1 MYECNE
7 KYIVEEGERV
17 YLCDEA
23 NCTNQRQEGLLCHTH
38 TKRVIVSGFSKYA
51 QINKPPYETN
61 ERRNWD
67 DTSSRRNLIKYLCK
81 NIDFTLTCVYNDLQD
96 EQIAYKQQA
105 FFLGLI
111 ILTGIRPGAIRK
123 TQNHGS
129 LQIRKQDMCLTD
141 SITGQKMLNL
151 TFYTKGQQL
160 FKKSLELHDP
170 ILITSFEAIKNSNKT
185 VCAFFN
191 DVRYKKVVAY
201 LKSILPGIRLKD
213 LRTFKGSYGAFCVLE
228 LWRKFIE
235 ETKTKENENDK
246 GKLEKFTQK
255 IRAQPVKFAP
265 MLLRRLLKNVI
276 EDLGHDNFKTT
287 LGYIDPDITFLILNE
302 LIDREKC
309 TAIMSGILPPGI
321 MLNWCNEDL
330 TKEKCEKC
338 IEFYRTPILLKVYF
352 NNININEIQ
361 TVFDELPTLD
371 VNQANNVNTIGQMQ
385 QQPLEITSSSSQSNS
400 KQALSN
406 SNSLISSLKR
416 ENSHYSEHTDTSS
429 CDDENT
435 NSDDDEYSNSD
446 DDDSTRTSSLSGKSS
461 DTEGENNERKTRES
475 SNKLTNVFNDSDTNV
490 LQPKIL
496 TQNAFINQS
505 GQKVGFFMV
514 VNSIIRIFIINLT
527 IIILDSNA
535 KYHSVHK

>member
-1 MYECNE
+1 
-7 KYIVEEGERV
+7 
-17 YLCDEA
+17 
-23 NCTNQRQEGLLCHTH
+23 
-38 TKRVIVSGFSKYA
+38 
-51 QINKPPYETN
+51 
-61 ERRNWD
+61 
-67 DTSSRRNLIKYLCK
+67 
-81 NIDFTLTCVYNDLQD
+81 
-96 EQIAYKQQA
+96 
-105 FFLGLI
+105 
-111 ILTGIRPGAIRK
+111 
-123 TQNHGS
+123 
-129 LQIRKQDMCLTD
+129 
-141 SITGQKMLNL
+141 
-151 TFYTKGQQL
+151 
-160 FKKSLELHDP
+160 
-170 ILITSFEAIKNSNKT
+170 
-185 VCAFFN
+185 
-191 DVRYKKVVAY
+191 VVDY

-235 ETKTKENENDK
+235 TKTNENENDK
-246 GKLEKFTQK
+246 GKLEKFTRRIQ
-255 IRAQPVKFAP
+255 AQPLKFAP
-265 MLLRRLLKNVI
+265 MPLRRLLKNVI
-276 EDLGHDNFKTT
+276 EDLGHVNLRTT

-309 TAIMSGILPPGI
+309 IAIMREILPPGI

-338 IEFYRTPILLKVYF
+338 IEFFRTPIIIKVYF

-416 ENSHYSEHTDTSS
+416 INSHYSEHVESLSDTSS

-435 NSDDDEYSNSD
+435 NSDDEEYSNSD
-446 DDDSTRTSSLSGKSS
+446 DDDSTSSSSLSGKSS
-461 DTEGENNERKTRES
+461 DTEGENNERKTKES
-475 SNKLTNVFNDSDTNV
+475 SNKLTKVFNNSDTNV

-514 VNSIIRIFIINLT
+514 VNSIIRIFIIILT
-527 IIILDSNA
+527 IIILDCNA
-535 KYHSVHK
+535 KYHSIHK